1 MICPKKFLEFLEK
14 KNINFF
20 TGVPDSV
27 LKNFTENLPEKK
39 NYIMANEGL
48 SISLGI
54 GYYLKTKKIPLIYFQ
69 NSGLGN
75 AINPLIS
82 IAHKNIYSIPMVLL
96 IGWRGAPNT
105 TDEPQHVQQG
115 KSTISF
121 LKNIGIKSVI
131 LNKDLNPSKLGRAID
146 LAKRSSEPIAI
157 LVKKNLFNKTN
168 KKIFVK
174 NSYSLQR
181 SDVIKFILNQISYKT
196 IIFSSTGHISRELNH
211 HIKIKKN
218 KKIRTFFNVGGMGH
232 TSSLALGYSINS
244 KDKIICLDGDGALM
258 MHMGSIANIGTFSKK
273 NFLHILLNN
282 GTHES
287 VGGQTTNSFNI
298 NFKKFSQSMN
308 YKSYYSV
315 KNEKDLEKKL
325 PKLLKKK
332 DGPSLC
338 EIFIQ
343 NKSIKNLSRPKDFN
357 NLKKLF
363 IK

>member
-1 MICPKKFLEFLEK
+1 MICPKNFLKFLKK
-14 KNINFF
+14 KNIDFY

-27 LKNFTENLPEKK
+27 LKNFTENLSEKK

-48 SISLGI
+48 SVSLGI

-75 AINPLIS
+75 TINPLIS

-96 IGWRGAPNT
+96 IGWRGAPNIK
-105 TDEPQHVQQG
+105 DEPQHTQQG
-115 KSTISF
+115 KNTISF

-131 LNKDLNPSKLGRAID
+131 LTKNQNFSKLGRTID
-146 LAKRSSEPIAI
+146 LAKIRSEPIAI
-157 LVKKNLFNKTN
+157 LVKKNIFSKTN
-168 KKIFVK
+168 KKIFIK
-174 NSYSLQR
+174 NSHSLQR
-181 SDVIKFILNQISYKT
+181 SEVIKFILNQISKKT
-196 IIFSSTGHISRELNH
+196 IIFSSTGYISRELNH
-211 HIKIKKN
+211 HIKLKKN
-218 KKIRTFFNVGGMGH
+218 NKIRAFFNVGGMGH

-273 NFLHILLNN
+273 NFIHILLNN

-287 VGGQTTNSFNI
+287 VGGQTTNSFTI
-298 NFKKFSQSMN
+298 NFEKLTQSVN
-308 YKSYYSV
+308 YKSYHSI
-315 KNEKDLEKKL
+315 KSEKDLEKKL
-325 PKLLKKK
+325 PKLIKK
-332 DGPSLC
+332 DGPSFC

-343 NKSIKNLSRPKDFN
+343 NKSIKNLGRPKDFN

>member
-1 MICPKKFLEFLEK
+1 MICSKKFLKFLKK

-27 LKNFTENLPEKK
+27 LKDFTENLPKK
-39 NYIMANEGL
+39 RNYIMANEGL
-48 SISLGI
+48 SVSLGI
-54 GYYLKTKKIPLIYFQ
+54 GYYLKTKKVPLIYFQ

-75 AINPLIS
+75 AINPLVS
-82 IAHKNIYSIPMVLL
+82 VAHKNVYSIPMVLL
-96 IGWRGAPNT
+96 IGWRGAPDIK
-105 TDEPQHVQQG
+105 DEPQHIQQG
-115 KSTISF
+115 KSTISI

-131 LNKDLNPSKLGRAID
+131 LKKDLNLSKLGTAID
-146 LAKRSSEPIAI
+146 LAKRRLEPIAI
-157 LVKKNLFNKTN
+157 LVKKNLFSKSS

-181 SDVIKFILNQISYKT
+181 SEVIKFILNQISYKN
-196 IIFSSTGHISRELNH
+196 IIFSSTGYISRELNH
-211 HIKIKKN
+211 HIKIKKD
-218 KKIRTFFNVGGMGH
+218 KKIRAFFNVGGMGH

-244 KDKIICLDGDGALM
+244 RDKIICLDGDGALM
-258 MHMGSIANIGTFSKK
+258 MHMGCMANIGTFSKK
-273 NFLHILLNN
+273 NFLHILFNN

-298 NFKKFSQSMN
+298 NFKKFSQSVN
-308 YKSYYSV
+308 YKSYYSI
-315 KNEKDLEKKL
+315 KNKKDLKKKL
-325 PKLLKKK
+325 PKLFKK

-343 NKSIKNLSRPKDFN
+343 NKSIKNLGRPKNFN